1 MPTTIRVALIFAF
14 VISGR
19 APGQTLTGTGYTDP
33 TVIRVSPGQ
42 VVPLIATGLQT
53 VLPGASVSANQV
65 PLPTTLAGISVTLSQ
80 PPTSYS
86 RNLPMFSIRQFSH
99 CPASGASSSACLVT
113 AITVQIPFDISVPNP
128 LVVSPINDQPGTVA
142 TIFENGNP
150 SKTFVLSPVPD
161 QVHVI
166 QSCDIGG
173 QTFETGVCYPI
184 VTHSDGSLVLQ
195 DASGPG
201 QVPLTNTEAHPGEV
215 ITMYAYGLGA
225 VAPALQEGTTSPVP
239 VSLVT
244 APVYLQFDYRPNAS
258 PSMVTVGSPTTTTP
272 IFVGLTPGEIGLYQ
286 VNFTVPPAP
295 AGTPACGSTIAV
307 ASLTPP
313 IQTALIQTNLTISI
327 MASGLSFSGAAI
339 CVDTGS
345 Q

>member
-1 MPTTIRVALIFAF
+1 MPNTIRVALIFVFA
-14 VISGR
+14 ISGL
-19 APGQTLTGTGYTDP
+19 APGQTIIGVGYPDP

-42 VVPLIATGLQT
+42 VVPLLVTGLQT
-53 VLPGASVSANQV
+53 VLTGAVNADHV
-65 PLPTTLAGISVTLSQ
+65 PLPTSLAGISVTLSQ

-86 RNLPMFSIRQFSH
+86 RSLPIFSIRQFNH
-99 CPASGASSSACLVT
+99 CPTSVALSNACLVT

-150 SKTFVLSPVPD
+150 SKAFILSPVPD

-184 VTHSDGSLVLQ
+184 VAHSDGILVLQ
-195 DASGPG
+195 DASAPG
-201 QVPLTNTEAHPGEV
+201 QIPLTNTEAHPGEV

-225 VAPALQEGTTSPVP
+225 VSPAVQEGTASPTPPAIVK
-239 VSLVT
+239 
-244 APVYLQFDYRPNAS
+244 APVYLQFDYRPNTS
-258 PSMVTVGSPTTTTP
+258 PSMPTVGSPMTARP
-272 IFVGLTPGEIGLYQ
+272 MFVGLTPTEVGLYQ
-286 VNFTVPPAP
+286 VNFTVPPPP
-295 AGTPACGSTIAV
+295 AGTPACGSTIPV

-313 IQTALIQTNLTISI
+313 VQTSPIQTNLTVSI
-327 MASGLSFSGAAI
+327 MATGQSFSGAAI
-339 CVDTGS
+339 CVDPGS